1 VFFFLFRNQLLFNL
15 FNFNRL
21 PGYPENNGNNAIIMF
36 YVDYPSDIRDGTVIQ
51 AILASVVSAELQ
63 KLQDLTG
70 FSITLDTSVTPA
82 TPGVA
87 SPTQQA
93 NAVQLQITSFSVNQV
108 TALILVQIM
117 PNSKQ
122 LTYYNDFLAN

>member
-1 VFFFLFRNQLLFNL
+1 
-15 FNFNRL
+15 
-21 PGYPENNGNNAIIMF
+21 MF